1 MQTLRIDNLN
11 LTIDSPAEWIC
22 QFGARPKPVL
32 ANGLLKH
39 QFSPITLQI
48 SEALLRTGIQH
59 AKSKQLCVEAKA
71 FREIRTD
78 KFRDELGAHDRPYH
92 RRRVPPNGRK
102 SACAVPAAHEIGNI
116 LHRQHGPLRSG
127 CNSAK

>member
-1 MQTLRIDNLN
+1 MQTLRIGNLN

-71 FREIRTD
+71 SAKFEQINSGTSLARMTDRTIAD
-78 KFRDELGAHDRPYH
+78 AYRQTE
-92 RRRVPPNGRK
+92 GR
-102 SACAVPAAHEIGNI
+102 ARAPFPAAHEIGNI
-116 LHRQHGPLRSG
+116 LHRQHGPLRSA